1 MDLTFICLR
10 RIGFWI
16 SASIPNMNILP
27 ESSIRSFNHTI
38 YLYYRANRRSFP
50 WRKTR
55 NPYHILVSEIMLQ
68 QTQTD
73 RVLDKYTLFLK
84 TFPNFR
90 TLAQAPVSK
99 VLKVWQGLGYNRR
112 AISLHRIAQI
122 VVKEYH
128 GRLPKTVEK
137 LMALP
142 GIGHYTASAICAFA
156 FNQPTAFIETN
167 IRRVYLHF
175 FFPRR
180 KKVEDQEILAV
191 VEKTVDKKNP
201 REWYYALMD
210 YGVMLKS
217 LVPNPN
223 RRSAHY
229 TKQSKFEG
237 SNRQIRG
244 MILKAMLNEPNLTI
258 SALVRILGVDK
269 EKIKQGYSITL
280 ATKLD

>member
-1 MDLTFICLR
+1 
-10 RIGFWI
+10 
-16 SASIPNMNILP
+16 
-27 ESSIRSFNHTI
+27 
-38 YLYYRANRRSFP
+38 
-50 WRKTR
+50 
-55 NPYHILVSEIMLQ
+55 MLQ